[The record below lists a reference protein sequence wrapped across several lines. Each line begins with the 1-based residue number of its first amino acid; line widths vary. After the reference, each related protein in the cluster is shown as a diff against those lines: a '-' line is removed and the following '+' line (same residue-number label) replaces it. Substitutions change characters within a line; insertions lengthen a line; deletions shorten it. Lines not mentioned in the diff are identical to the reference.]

1 MAEDNIGDFE
11 LESLRTYMDG
21 KLDRLREEMI
31 ERIQAGLDELEKR
44 TLLRT
49 AGGGHCR
56 ICWRQSKTEPPI
68 SRLEDDWHST
78 GHGELTQ
85 DYSAAAAGR
94 PRIIPRARDWGTVE
108 KILADFKKR
117 SA

>member
-1 MAEDNIGDFE
+1 MADDNIGDFE

-49 AGGGHCR
+49 AGGV
-56 ICWRQSKTEPPI
+56 IAA
-68 SRLEDDWHST
+68 
-78 GHGELTQ
+78 
-85 DYSAAAAGR
+85 SAGA
-94 PRIIPRARDWGTVE
+94 RAKPNR
-108 KILADFKKR
+108 R
-117 SA
+117 SAGLRTIGTAPDMAS